1 MPRPKK
7 AETERE
13 KAAAKAAADEAARIG
28 SFFSETVKKKET
40 SPLEAAL
47 RPPDFSDFT
56 GQARTVERLRVMVG
70 AARREGRALDHILLH
85 GPPGLGKTTLALIL
99 AAEMGAKVKITSGPV
114 IEKASDLAGLLTGL
128 EEGEILFIDEIHRI
142 SKTVEEF
149 LYSAMEDFRIDIMI
163 DQGPNAR
170 SVRLNIPRFTLV
182 GATTRTGLLTAP
194 MRSRFTL
201 QTRLDYYDHAQ
212 LFKIVRRNCE
222 LLKMAVDDAG
232 AMEIARRSRGTPRI
246 VNNLIRFTRD
256 YALERADGKVTREVA
271 AAALGLLEID
281 ANGLDE
287 MDKRILSTL
296 AHNYDG
302 GPVGLGTIA
311 IGVGEDEHTL
321 EEVHEPY
328 LIQEG
333 YLKRTP
339 QGRVLTERGWE
350 IAGPAARGRRKLR
363 SNRSFFDRP
372 VGIAKGTW
380 RKAKVAPL
388 RSATPV
394 TVFENLPLAG
404 GLRSAP
410 LLHSA
415 FLLLTFP

>member
-1 MPRPKK
+1 MARPKK
-7 AETERE
+7 TESARET
-13 KAAAKAAADEAARIG
+13 AAAQAAADQAARIG
-28 SFFSETVKKKET
+28 SFFTEAASAKE
-40 SPLEAAL
+40 PARQEAAL
-47 RPPDFSDFT
+47 RPPSFDDFT
-56 GQARTVERLRVMVG
+56 GQPRTVDRLRVMTG

-99 AAEMGAKVKITSGPV
+99 AAEMGVKVKITSGPV

-170 SVRLNIPRFTLV
+170 SVRLNLPRFTLV

-201 QTRLDYYDHAQ
+201 QTRLDYYDHDQ
-212 LFKIVRRNCE
+212 LFKIVRRNCA
-222 LLKMAVDDAG
+222 LLDLPIDDAG

-246 VNNLIRFTRD
+246 VNNLLRFTRD
-256 YALERADGKVTREVA
+256 FALERADGRVTRTVA
-271 AAALGLLEID
+271 AEALSLLEID

-287 MDKRILSTL
+287 MDKRILSVM
-296 AHNYDG
+296 AHLYAG

-311 IGVGEDEHTL
+311 VAAGEDEHTL

-350 IAGPAARGRRKLR
+350 IAGPAAKPR
-363 SNRSFFDRP
+363 
-372 VGIAKGTW
+372 
-380 RKAKVAPL
+380 
-388 RSATPV
+388 
-394 TVFENLPLAG
+394 AG
-404 GLRSAP
+404 QREL
-410 LLHSA
+410 
-415 FLLLTFP
+415 F